1 MERDEVNEQDLFKD
15 LLEDTDE
22 DSEEEEKSEEEKK
35 KEEEERQKNK
45 NAEEARKRREAEAK
59 AKADAD
65 AKAEAEAKAEADAK
79 AKAEAEKKEA
89 DEKSKKH
96 EENRAKLGEQL
107 IEFSKKYPDVKLA
120 DLDKDKAF
128 KQYIDEKL
136 LGKKSFIQLYE
147 EFVEVKKAISGNKDD
162 KNEQDG
168 GEDPRANASSGS
180 ATGKG
185 SSSSGVDV
193 YSEEEFDRLVS
204 KIPFMSDNEFKKI
217 EAKFNKSYSY
227 YKKK

>member
-15 LLEDTDE
+15 LLEDADE
-22 DSEEEEKSEEEKK
+22 DSDEEEKSEEEKK

-59 AKADAD
+59 AKAEED
-65 AKAEAEAKAEADAK
+65 AKAKAEADAK
-79 AKAEAEKKEA
+79 AKAETETKEA

-96 EENRAKLGEQL
+96 EENRTKLGEQL

-147 EFVEVKKAISGNKDD
+147 EFAEVKKAISGNKDD
-162 KNEQDG
+162 KQEQDA

-185 SSSSGVDV
+185 SGSGATDI
-193 YSEEEFDRLVS
+193 YSEEEFDKLVS
-204 KIPFMSDNEFKKI
+204 KIPLMSDNEFKKV
-217 EAKFNKSYSY
+217 EAKFNKSYLY

>member
-59 AKADAD
+59 AKSD
-65 AKAEAEAKAEADAK
+65 ADAK
-79 AKAEAEKKEA
+79 AKADADAAAKAKAETETNGT
-89 DEKSKKH
+89 DEKAKKN

-107 IEFSKKYPDVKLA
+107 IEFSKKYPDVKLT

-180 ATGKG
+180 STGKG
-185 SSSSGVDV
+185 SGSGATDV